1 MNQLVDY
8 LQTEDVLVL
17 DGAMG
22 TQLFARGLI
31 SGGSPEEWNV
41 LYPERVQDVYKA
53 YADAG
58 SQIILTNSFGG
69 TRYRLKLHNL
79 QDRVVELNR
88 AAAQNARRVADAA
101 DHRVLV
107 AGSMGPTGEL
117 LVPMGDMTYEACRAA
132 FAEQARGLVEGGV
145 DILWVETMSDLNE
158 VKAAVEGAR
167 SASSDIAICATM
179 SYDTRGRTMMGV
191 TGVQMVRELAD
202 LGLTAVGA
210 NCGNNLPD
218 TEAALA
224 EMHAAAPD
232 LILIAKANAGM
243 PHFEGDK
250 LVYSGTPEVMG
261 AYADRMRRSGVRLI
275 GGCCGSSPEHIRTMC
290 QVLSGE
296 IPVPDVE
303 LGESTAVPVTAG
315 EGTDRSRARRMRRA

>member
-1 MNQLVDY
+1 MNKLLEL
-8 LQTEDVLVL
+8 LQSESVLLL

-22 TQLFARGLI
+22 TELFARGLV

-41 LYPERVQDVYKA
+41 THPERVQDVHKA
-53 YADAG
+53 YVEAG
-58 SQIILTNSFGG
+58 SNIILTNSFGG
-69 TRYRLKLHNL
+69 THFRLKLHNF

-88 AAAQNARRVADAA
+88 AAAQNARVAADAP
-101 DHRVLV
+101 DHPVLV

-117 LVPMGDMTYEACRAA
+117 LIPMGSMTYDECRDA
-132 FAEQARGLVEGGV
+132 FAEQARGLVEGGA

-167 SASSDIAICATM
+167 SASAEIPICATM

-191 TGVQMVRELAD
+191 TGAQMVQALAG

-210 NCGNNLPD
+210 NCGNNLID

-224 EMHAAAPD
+224 EMHAAAPE

-243 PHFEGDK
+243 PRFEGETLIYD
-250 LVYSGTPEVMG
+250 GTPAVMA
-261 AYADRMRRSGVRLI
+261 AYADRVRANGISLI
-275 GGCCGSSPEHIRTMC
+275 GGCCGSGPAHIRMMR
-290 QVLSGE
+290 QVLDGE
-296 IPVPDVE
+296 IAAPEVDLAPVQDTPE
-303 LGESTAVPVTAG
+303 PAP
-315 EGTDRSRARRMRRA
+315 ARVRERHVRRG

>member
-1 MNQLVDY
+1 MNKVLDLFQ
-8 LQTEDVLVL
+8 QQGFLVL

-22 TQLFARGLI
+22 TQLFARGLV
-31 SGGSPEEWNV
+31 SGGSPEAWNV
-41 LYPERVQDVYKA
+41 EYPERVQSVHQA
-53 YADAG
+53 YVDAG
-58 SQIILTNSFGG
+58 SDVILTNSFGG

-88 AAAQNARRVADAA
+88 AAAQNARAVADAA
-101 DHRVLV
+101 DRPVLV

-117 LVPMGDMTYEACRAA
+117 LIPMGSMSYEECRAA
-132 FAEQARGLVEGGV
+132 FAEQAQGLLEGGV
-145 DILWVETMSDLNE
+145 DVLWVETMSDLNE

-167 SASSDIAICATM
+167 SVSADIPICATM

-191 TGVQMVRELAD
+191 TGAQMVQELAG

-210 NCGNNLPD
+210 NCGNNLID

-232 LILIAKANAGM
+232 LLLIAKANAGM
-243 PHFEGDK
+243 PRFEGEN
-250 LVYSGTPEVMG
+250 LVYDGTPEVMA
-261 AYADRMRRSGVRLI
+261 AYADRVHNNGAAMI
-275 GGCCGSSPEHIRTMC
+275 GSCCGSGPDHIRMMK
-290 QVLSGE
+290 QVLTGA

-303 LGESTAVPVTAG
+303 PLVADAPAAPTAA
-315 EGTDRSRARRMRRA
+315 RSRERRTRRS